1 MVLPVFC
8 SFDNHSDEPRF
19 CAACEKSLRS
29 VSMDLIIDGY
39 NLLALDRRLD
49 RGLEQSRNLLIDHL
63 VRYRQLKMLNLTVVF
78 DGWHSGSANETHRA
92 QDGIRI
98 VFSRLGEKADAVI
111 IRLAR
116 EKNSNA
122 VVVSSDR
129 EIRSAVER
137 FGAVAIHA
145 QEFSEILK
153 TLDYAMTDGFD
164 DDSAGQMS
172 ERNRA
177 HRLSKVERKRQEK
190 LRKLRL

>member
-1 MVLPVFC
+1 
-8 SFDNHSDEPRF
+8 
-19 CAACEKSLRS
+19 
-29 VSMDLIIDGY
+29 MDLIIDGY

-137 FGAVAIHA
+137 FGAVAPR
-145 QEFSEILK
+145 S
-153 TLDYAMTDGFD
+153 
-164 DDSAGQMS
+164 SA
-172 ERNRA
+172 RF
-177 HRLSKVERKRQEK
+177 
-190 LRKLRL
+190 